1 MRIKHSKYKNTG
13 LIYELLVRQIAADTI
28 ANRPSP
34 AIKVLKK
41 YYGASSS
48 FAKEFKLYEFVS
60 KNKGVSRDRAES
72 IISTVTEISRRLDQR
87 SIKSQ
92 KYNLIADLKEHY
104 NLEDFFSIKVA
115 DYKVLAA
122 LYCLLEAQTNSELV
136 DPQIFVDNKVT
147 ILEHLT
153 LQPTS
158 DNSARESLIEEYSK
172 YEKDL
177 KLLTYK
183 ILLEKFNNKYDNL
196 NSDQKLV
203 LREFI
208 TSVSSSN
215 KLKDFINTKLREIA
229 SKLGKSIVQIEDDIL
244 KIKLTEVKN
253 NIAFLSK
260 KDKVKDSNLSLL
272 MQYYELL
279 HELNPS
285 MK

>member
-104 NLEDFFSIKVA
+104 SLEDFFSIKVA

>member
-28 ANRPSP
+28 ANTPSP
-34 AIKVLKK
+34 AIKILKK
-41 YYGASSS
+41 YYGANSS

-60 KNKGVSRDRAES
+60 KNKGVSRDKAES
-72 IISTVTEISRRLDQR
+72 IISTITEISRRLDQGVIR
-87 SIKSQ
+87 SQ
-92 KYNLIADLKEHY
+92 KYNLIADIKEHY
-104 NLEDFFSIKVA
+104 SLEDFFSIKVA

-136 DPQIFVDNKVT
+136 DPQVFVDNKVT

-158 DNSARESLIEEYSK
+158 TNSARESLIEEYSK

-183 ILLEKFNNKYDNL
+183 ILLEKFNDKYDNL
-196 NSDQKLV
+196 NNDQKMV

-215 KLKDFINTKLREIA
+215 KLKDFINTKLKEIA
-229 SKLGKSIVQIEDDIL
+229 SKLGKTIEEIEDDIL

-253 NIAFLSK
+253 NIVFLSK

-279 HELNPS
+279 HELTPS
-285 MK
+285 VK

>member
-92 KYNLIADLKEHY
+92 KYNLIAELKEHY

>member
-13 LIYELLVRQIAADTI
+13 LIYELLVRQIAADTV